1 MRKDEA
7 AEMRKDEAAE
17 MRKDEAA
24 EMLKD
29 EAAEMRKDEAAEML
43 KDEAAKMR
51 KDQAAKMLICNV
63 RAKRIISKFKFC
75 MLLTVTGGFLY
86 VIYST
91 LLHLPARRFHCV
103 GGCVCCLQ
111 YLYLIIAQ

>member
-1 MRKDEA
+1 LEGEAAEMRKDEDAEMRKDEA

-24 EMLKD
+24 EMRKD
-29 EAAEMRKDEAAEML
+29 EAAEMRKEKAAEEL
-43 KDEAAKMR
+43 
-51 KDQAAKMLICNV
+51 LCNV
-63 RAKRIISKFKFC
+63 RSKRIISRFKLC
-75 MLLTVTGGFLY
+75 ILLIITGGFLY

-91 LLHLPARRFHCV
+91 LLHLPPLRFHCV
-103 GGCVCCLQ
+103 CGCVCRLH